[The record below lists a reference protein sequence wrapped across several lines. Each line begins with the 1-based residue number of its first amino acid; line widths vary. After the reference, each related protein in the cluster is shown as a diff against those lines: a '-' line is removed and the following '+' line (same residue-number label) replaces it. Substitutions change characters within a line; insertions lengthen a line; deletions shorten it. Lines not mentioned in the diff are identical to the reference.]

1 MVTTVTTW
9 RKVKFPNG
17 IFPRLV
23 SLHMFCSFL
32 LSSGLFMV
40 KPSLFPALTDPDKK
54 ARVVTV
60 ERWNFAVFLM

>member
-9 RKVKFPNG
+9 RKVKFPHG

-54 ARVVTV
+54 ARIVTV